1 MRPIKRLRN
10 CTIENSLYSFQYI
23 TPFNKNHIE
32 SVLVE
37 GLNKDGVKLDRFLVA
52 NEDVSNDNNKC
63 YCYTDGVFKYIVED
77 DKITFNIVREYPGW
91 ENYFAFVKKVLQLIP
106 SEGLMYEVISTR
118 YISSYV
124 NISLFNAINGKVELN
139 CYSNIIGGE
148 LRYPVSHEDNFEG
161 LVRVTNL
168 LPTSP
173 ETNTSYADVELVKRK
188 DTQSLD
194 EALTILEQI
203 HKLEKEDFFKILN
216 PDFIE
221 QLGPEYE

>member
-1 MRPIKRLRN
+1 MRTIKRLRN

-23 TPFNKNHIE
+23 TPFNKNYIE
-32 SVLVE
+32 SVLTE
-37 GLNKDGVKLDRFLVA
+37 GLNKAGIKMDRFLVA
-52 NEDVSNDNNKC
+52 NEDIDSDNNKTH
-63 YCYTDGVFKYIVED
+63 CYTNGVFKYIVEEN
-77 DKITFNIVREYPGW
+77 KITFNIVKEYPGW
-91 ENYFAFVKKVLQLIP
+91 ECYSSFVTKVLHLIP
-106 SEGLMYEVISTR
+106 SEGLLFRVISTR
-118 YISSYV
+118 YISSYD
-124 NISLFNAINGKVELN
+124 NISLFKAINGEVRLN

-148 LRYPVSHEDNFEG
+148 LRYPVRHENDYEG

-173 ETNTSYADVELVKRK
+173 EHNISYADVELFKRK
-188 DTQSLD
+188 DTQTLEEVLSILD
-194 EALTILEQI
+194 QI